1 MVVIPGLINTH
12 HHLFQNLTR
21 CYPKAQNES
30 LFGWLTSLY
39 PVWNKIGPSDIYISS
54 LIGLSEMVLSGL
66 ATISQESGMNALGG
80 IKYFGQATMQQTSG
94 FSAIGS
100 LKWEDQTVAD
110 TIYTD
115 QTPATTTW
123 TDQSSTNTN
132 WTDIAA

>member
-1 MVVIPGLINTH
+1 LVQTG
-12 HHLFQNLTR
+12 
-21 CYPKAQNES
+21 
-30 LFGWLTSLY
+30 TSS
-39 PVWNKIGPSDIYISS
+39 I
-54 LIGLSEMVLSGL
+54 
-66 ATISQESGMNALGG
+66 
-80 IKYFGQATMQQTSG
+80 QQTSG